1 LEKANGVKSVGAN
14 YVADLILVDYDE
26 NIIDKATILATIK
39 KAGYDAI
46 TLAVPYW

>member
-14 YVADLILVDYDE
+14 YVADLVLVDYDE
-26 NIIDKATILATIK
+26 NVIDRATILAIIK